1 MSDSA
6 KMTKYDMYDDL
17 IRRLSHPKSSPEMDL
32 IASQMDLIN
41 ERITSQMAVI
51 NAKVNNDTEVV
62 RIYKDIEALR
72 TEVLKALSGLQI
84 LQSSLSEYEKGL
96 RDELISESDI
106 PTDKEKISELG
117 KKLAQ
122 LKRPSFDDIKR
133 SPSPPYNQRIL
144 QQQQLLHQ
152 RLNYEMQQRKA
163 LNDDRA

>member
-106 PTDKEKISELG
+106 PADREKLLELG
-117 KKLAQ
+117 RKLGQ
-122 LKRPSFDDIKR
+122 LKRPSFDDIKK
-133 SPSPPYNQRIL
+133 PSPPYNQEILQQEIL
-144 QQQQLLHQ
+144 QQQKLLLHQ
-152 RLNYEMQQRKA
+152 HINYE
-163 LNDDRA
+163 L